1 MSARSGPWWR
11 DAVVYQAYVRSF
23 ADDDGDGDGDLRGL
37 RSRLPYLH
45 QLGVDA
51 LWLNPCYPS
60 PLADGGYDV
69 ADYRDIDPRFGT
81 LDDIDDVIH
90 EAHALGIRVLMD
102 LVPNHTSD
110 EHRWFRAALAAPA
123 GSRERNR
130 YLFRD
135 GRGPGGDE
143 PPNDWV
149 SIFGGPAWTRVD
161 EPDGKPGQWYLHLF
175 HPKQPDLNWLNGEVR
190 NEFESILRFWFD
202 RGVDGFRIDVA
213 HGLAKDPQLPDLGV
227 DPDHEAA
234 GSHPHWDQDEVH
246 SVYRRWRTVADSYEE
261 RLFVAELF
269 VTPRR
274 AARYLRPDE
283 LHMAFNF
290 DFLEAT
296 WDAAALRAAID
307 ESMAELAEVGAR
319 PAWVL
324 SNHDV
329 TRHVTRYGGGTL
341 GTRRARA
348 AALLMLALPGAVFM
362 YQGEELG
369 LPEVVDL
376 PDDVREDPAFLR
388 SGGAERGRDGCR
400 VPLPWSG
407 TEPSFGFGPST
418 ASWLPQP
425 AEWKELTVERQ
436 HDDPASMLWLYRN
449 ALALRRRH
457 PALGAG
463 DMTWLDVD
471 DGVLAFSRSPDVL
484 CVVNVVDEPVEVPKR
499 LARYD
504 QIMLASTPMEG
515 TALIPGITAV
525 WLSTRAGTQAPTTM
539 TVTGRGDG

>member
-37 RSRLPYLH
+37 RSRLAYLE

-135 GRGPGGDE
+135 GRGPGGE